1 MHSVTCAQGPNHP
14 VLHSSIPVPKRLVT
28 VFNDVQPLQTK
39 RSIWEQKK
47 IWWRFHSFPSCPSPQ
62 PFTFKAGMP
71 CTTKVAAIPYC
82 LPADVR
88 ASLIT
93 LSNPQVLL
101 QTSSTGGMPR
111 PLHTWNRS
119 LVDSGDSTESK
130 NITDAADAAL
140 VRVAGRRLET

>member
-1 MHSVTCAQGPNHP
+1 
-14 VLHSSIPVPKRLVT
+14 
-28 VFNDVQPLQTK
+28 
-39 RSIWEQKK
+39 
-47 IWWRFHSFPSCPSPQ
+47 
-62 PFTFKAGMP
+62 MP